1 MEFLNRISLRGV
13 VGRADVNYVNNSHVC
28 NFSVVTEY
36 STRDRE
42 GNPDVDVT
50 WFNVAAWE
58 GRDGIHDVF
67 QIQKG
72 LWVEVTGR
80 VRMRRYLTQE
90 NEERTVMDV
99 IARTVKVIPREEDQ
113 MQPQRDY

>member
-1 MEFLNRISLRGV
+1 MEFLNRIELRGV
-13 VGRADVNYVNNSHVC
+13 VGRAEIGAFNGVHVC

-36 STRDRE
+36 STRDRD
-42 GNPDVDVT
+42 GNPSLEPT
-50 WFNVAAWE
+50 WFNVTAWE
-58 GRDGIHDVF
+58 GRDVIGDLY

-80 VRMRRYLTQE
+80 VRVKRYTTQD
-90 NEERTVMDV
+90 NDERVSMDIV
-99 IARTVKVIPREEDQ
+99 ARKVRVIPRENEA